1 MDNLAKHVPIA
12 CSDVVAFSGAVF
24 CRDSGPRWDHHFR
37 LSVRCRDV
45 VDKEKIRRF
54 VQAFIASLGG
64 IESPFPGITQA
75 QLKNASRLSKILD
88 RFDKSSYEGE
98 RANAFK
104 ILQSNLANL
113 HWNMDA
119 FRAVHEALDAGADRD
134 CKTEVT
140 VQKASSDDSF
150 YPSWRKSRLWFDQL
164 CEAVSLP
171 LGLHS
176 GNCSAGNISV
186 NGKCFL
192 GPCLT
197 AVEDDFCAGFC
208 KEIMS
213 DMPYLTDQERDAAEA
228 RRRQAHAWEADFGW
242 TCAGVPRVLCVT
254 QSSDPFGNKLI
265 RLPDLS
271 HMRSLQR
278 LDVSF
283 NDLQVLPP
291 LDRNIEL
298 VELDVSYNQLAELP
312 DLSQLHLLGLLY
324 ANSNH
329 LFALPPLASTAVN
342 EICVQDNQIQ
352 ELPDFRGYALLRTL
366 ACSGNPLRKLPPN
379 PSSCDCCEDTPGT
392 KRTLAANAC
401 DRPTIWFGRRRFQR
415 MAPGIAE
422 LLRGSRDAPAAN
434 RARGED
440 SAPSDALL
448 TWVTLRVPYHWP
460 SSEDL
465 STARRHLDQF
475 LEALSRPSATWPGVA
490 TEAVVAAAA
499 PLRASQEGE
508 DLQSADADKAIDSA
522 LDSKWVS

>member
-140 VQKASSDDSF
+140 VQKASRDDSF

-176 GNCSAGNISV
+176 GNCSTGNISV

-197 AVEDDFCAGFC
+197 AVAAAVAIAKVADAALRSRSCLLSRHGEDDFCAGFC
-208 KEIMS
+208 KEMMS

-242 TCAGVPRVLCVT
+242 TCADGCASPKR
-254 QSSDPFGNKLI
+254 SSADSAAGEEG
-265 RLPDLS
+265 
-271 HMRSLQR
+271 RSQAEKRKQEFEPMMQR
-278 LDVSF
+278 L
-283 NDLQVLPP
+283 QAQK
-291 LDRNIEL
+291 I
-298 VELDVSYNQLAELP
+298 LA
-312 DLSQLHLLGLLY
+312 LG
-324 ANSNH
+324 
-329 LFALPPLASTAVN
+329 
-342 EICVQDNQIQ
+342 
-352 ELPDFRGYALLRTL
+352 G
-366 ACSGNPLRKLPPN
+366 
-379 PSSCDCCEDTPGT
+379 
-392 KRTLAANAC
+392 
-401 DRPTIWFGRRRFQR
+401 
-415 MAPGIAE
+415 
-422 LLRGSRDAPAAN
+422 
-434 RARGED
+434 
-440 SAPSDALL
+440 
-448 TWVTLRVPYHWP
+448 
-460 SSEDL
+460 
-465 STARRHLDQF
+465 
-475 LEALSRPSATWPGVA
+475 
-490 TEAVVAAAA
+490 
-499 PLRASQEGE
+499 
-508 DLQSADADKAIDSA
+508 
-522 LDSKWVS
+522 